1 MSKGNWCIENDFAAQ
16 RELAYYTE
24 EKLGKLCRISE
35 LEKQFIELQDHYSTL
50 VEAVEW
56 ERETSRFWE
65 FGRTRTLVANDEAMK
80 SMFAAR
86 IEVDRILEET
96 K

>member
-35 LEKQFIELQDHYSTL
+35 LEKQFIELQDRYNAL
-50 VEAVEW
+50 REAVAN
-56 ERETSRFWE
+56 
-65 FGRTRTLVANDEAMK
+65 TLIIYDRMAPSFKDHI
-80 SMFAAR
+80 AAR
-86 IEVDRILEET
+86 AEVDRLLGVS
-96 K
+96 

>member
-24 EKLGKLCRISE
+24 DKLGKLCRISE
-35 LEKQFIELQDHYSTL
+35 LEKQFIELQDRYNAL
-50 VEAVEW
+50 REAVEW
-56 ERETSRFWE
+56 ERETHIFWNFE
-65 FGRTRTLVANDEAMK
+65 RTYTRSASEESIN
-80 SMFAAR
+80 SMLAAR
-86 IEVDRILEET
+86 AEVDRILEET